1 MKLLAVET
9 SGQQCSIA
17 LCDERQ
23 VLCVRGLQ
31 TEGRRHAQM
40 LVADV
45 RAALTELHWSPSQI
59 DAVAVSA
66 GPGSFTGLRVGIVF
80 AKTFAWANQTKLVAV
95 DTLQAIAQQV
105 PATIPEITVISDA
118 QRGELFTNTYSLVR
132 TSGEHTSEDVST
144 ALPRRMPLSEVR
156 ILKPDEL
163 PQSGYVTGPALPR
176 FAPLLPP
183 GLIPV
188 EQSLWQPT
196 AATVGIIGRDLFV
209 SQQFS
214 DPDLL
219 EPIYLRRSYAEEK
232 QER

>member
-95 DTLQAIAQQV
+95 DTLQAIAQLV

-132 TSGEHTSEDVST
+132 TSGERTSEDAST
-144 ALPRRMPLSEVR
+144 ALLRRMPLSEVR

-163 PQSGYVTGPALPR
+163 PQSGYVTGPAIPR
-176 FAPLLPP
+176 FSPLLPP
-183 GLIPV
+183 GLIHV
-188 EQSLWQPT
+188 DQSLWQPT
-196 AATVGIIGRDLFV
+196 AATVAVIGRDLFV

-219 EPIYLRRSYAEEK
+219 EPVYLRRSYAEEK
-232 QER
+232 QGR